1 MTNDKKPGTYHG
13 LFGRNRNRIKCK
25 SSGFSPVFLLVSI
38 FLLGLAGC
46 NGEQRFEARAA
57 QDFSLPTLDGGETV
71 SLSDYRGEV
80 VYLTFW
86 ASWCVPCRTEM
97 PYLAQ
102 LWERHHEN
110 GFRVIAINVD
120 ENLED
125 ALKFAAEQDVPF
137 LMVRDE
143 GRELS
148 KQYKVPGYPTHY
160 LLDRRGRIRYSG
172 LGFNLKDVA
181 AVSQEVETLLAE
193 SVDAAD

>member
-1 MTNDKKPGTYHG
+1 MIKSKKPGAAHG
-13 LFGRNRNRIKCK
+13 LFRRSTSHKNGIRL
-25 SSGFSPVFLLVSI
+25 GLSPVWLLLSVL
-38 FLLGLAGC
+38 LLGGC
-46 NGEQRFEARAA
+46 NGEQRFEAREAL
-57 QDFSLPTLDGGETV
+57 DFTLPTLDGAGTV
-71 SLSDYRGEV
+71 TLSDHRGEV

-102 LWERHHEN
+102 LWERHHDD

-120 ENLED
+120 ENIED

-137 LMVRDE
+137 PLVRDE

-148 KQYKVPGYPTHY
+148 KAYKVPGFPTHY
-160 LLDRRGRIRYSG
+160 LVDRRGRIRYSG

-181 AVSQEVETLLAE
+181 AVAQEVETLLAE